1 MNPQVQNFIPSSP
14 LEKAKEKKVLCID
27 SQNETKGES
36 IAQAVKLASSPDKSN
51 SFKANVF
58 FLLPNTLRSKN

>member
-36 IAQAVKLASSPDKSN
+36 IAQAVKLEGRPLKLM
-51 SFKANVF
+51 F
-58 FLLPNTLRSKN
+58 FSVTKYSEI